1 MSDRFP
7 AISSEEII
15 KVIKRWGFEF
25 IRQSGTS
32 HAIYKN
38 LTEKRMVSVPRH
50 GKTILRRRTL
60 KNILK
65 GAGKTLDDLKIELGR
80 K

>member
-1 MSDRFP
+1 MGDKIP
-7 AISSEEII
+7 AISSKELI
-15 KVIKRWGFEF
+15 KVLIQWGFEF

-38 LTEKRMVSVPRH
+38 FKIKRMVSVPRH
-50 GKTILRRRTL
+50 GKTILRRGTL
-60 KNILK
+60 KAILK
-65 GAGKTLDDLKIELGR
+65 GSGKTLEDLKKELN